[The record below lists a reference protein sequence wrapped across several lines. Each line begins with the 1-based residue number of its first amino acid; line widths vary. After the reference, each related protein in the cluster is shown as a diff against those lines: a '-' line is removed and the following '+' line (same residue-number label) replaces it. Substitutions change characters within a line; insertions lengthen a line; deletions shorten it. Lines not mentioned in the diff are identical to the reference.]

1 MEKRRIIV
9 DYKNISSSQL
19 SLIIDR
25 YPEGFAPEDILSYK
39 NSKGETVRAV
49 PLETEDTKYL
59 FKVSIEMERLMEARR
74 DEDDSVS
81 EVGVALHEVDAL
93 GHEDSTDEDET
104 PGEDEGFEVDD
115 APDEDDAPDKD

>member
-19 SLIIDR
+19 LLIIDR

>member
-9 DYKNISSSQL
+9 DYKNITSNQL
-19 SLIIDR
+19 SLITDR
-25 YPEGFAPEDILSYK
+25 YPEGFAPEDMMSFK

-59 FKVSIEMERLMEARR
+59 FKVSVEMERRMEAHM

-81 EVGVALHEVDAL
+81 EVGTAPDDVDAL
-93 GHEDSTDEDET
+93 GHEDSTDD
-104 PGEDEGFEVDD
+104 DD
-115 APDEDDAPDKD
+115 APDEDEAPDVEEGPEED